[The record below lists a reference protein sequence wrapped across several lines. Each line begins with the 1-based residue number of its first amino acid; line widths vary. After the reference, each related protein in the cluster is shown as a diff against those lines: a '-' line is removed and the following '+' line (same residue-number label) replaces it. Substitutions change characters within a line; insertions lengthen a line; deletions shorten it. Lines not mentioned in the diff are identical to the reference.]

1 MSNVWQSILNF
12 VLRREAARAAGASAK
27 DANKAAGA
35 SVVLEELAKKAE
47 EKK

>member
-1 MSNVWQSILNF
+1 MSNIWETILNF
-12 VLRREAARAAGASAK
+12 VLRREAARATGASAG

-35 SVVLEELAKKAE
+35 SVILEELAKKAE